1 MKKVNFL
8 VLSKGSDVSYFHNT
22 DVYLYCTRYNTVYS
36 SECVI
41 FVYSIMGTNEIIP
54 RIGHFPRRHTLF
66 EVICPDWQ
74 CQTVPSS
81 ITDMQMMQ
89 GWEFAHS
96 LISIRSNERLWAIRS
111 DGSGQMSNYE
121 GIFRL
126 LIMSKERPWGN
137 CSGRSWQKSDC
148 ERFAQVDYD
157 KWVNHFFLANRSF
170 ALSLTKK
177 EQFDQKK
184 LTKIVFFGTFLVHF
198 L

>member
-81 ITDMQMMQ
+81 ITDMQLMQ

-157 KWVNHFFLANRSF
+157 KWVNQFFFSKSLICSF
-170 ALSLTKK
+170 AHKK
-177 EQFDQKK
+177 RAIRSKKFD
-184 LTKIVFFGTFLVHF
+184 
-198 L
+198 